1 MGRIKDVLGSRI
13 GIQIGGSWEAN
24 PVQKEAIAI
33 LGKNLPE
40 AIKQGRT
47 EVAVAIVTAL
57 AQSFPAPVTHA
68 TVQNTNISTGD

>member
-24 PVQKEAIAI
+24 AVQKEVVAI

-47 EVAVAIVTAL
+47 EVAEAIVDQLGKT
-57 AQSFPAPVTHA
+57 FPNCSHA
-68 TVQNTNISTGD
+68 TIQNSTISQ